1 MADNMDSERVVE
13 QRFAPDRPIDAG
25 FCAVAFSQLKSK
37 GHAARA
43 SVIFVGSAMT
53 HPASLPVTFVRNS

>member
-1 MADNMDSERVVE
+1 
-13 QRFAPDRPIDAG
+13 
-25 FCAVAFSQLKSK
+25 LKSK